1 MSRYNDPN
9 KEEIINIIKYNL
21 HVEYVQLIEPLVK
34 RGIKIL
40 TNYFNLSEVSAEKI
54 VEDAVI
60 KSMTRID
67 DFDDE
72 RGKFSTWVLTIIV
85 NSTKDFLRKSD
96 IETSSLDEMTE
107 KGYQFTS
114 EEETI
119 VGEKEE
125 KRPKLW
131 ETLEFHSALSNLSSE
146 DKDVV
151 KLVLDGVSSKEAGH
165 NLNISDVTFRKR
177 KERSLKRLKDQL
189 LQYPLFKNLIE
200 L

>member
-1 MSRYNDPN
+1 MSRYNDPS
-9 KEEIINIIKYNL
+9 KADIINIIKCNL
-21 HVEYVQLIEPLVK
+21 HVEYVQLIKPLIK

-40 TNYFNLSEVSAEKI
+40 TNDFNLSEVSADKI

-67 DFDDE
+67 DFNDE

-96 IETSSLDEMTE
+96 IETLSLDGMTK

-125 KRPKLW
+125 KKPKLW
-131 ETLEFHSALSNLSSE
+131 ETLEFNSALSNLSSE
-146 DKDVV
+146 DKDVI
-151 KLVLDGVSSKEAGH
+151 KLVLNGVK
-165 NLNISDVTFRKR
+165 IK
-177 KERSLKRLKDQL
+177 
-189 LQYPLFKNLIE
+189 P
-200 L
+200 